1 MKIVTLTDE
10 QASTLEVYLLI
21 TTKYR
26 QGEFETCESLSREL
40 DENGSSRFP
49 KMKGNAEW
57 WKQTNE
63 TIEEIETALGNAVY
77 KKEE

>member
-1 MKIVTLTDE
+1 MIGTVAREFQTARPQIGQKERNNSMKIVTLTDE

-26 QGEFETCESLSREL
+26 QGEIEACESLSREL

-49 KMKGNAEW
+49 K
-57 WKQTNE
+57 NE
-63 TIEEIETALGNAVY
+63 R
-77 KKEE
+77 